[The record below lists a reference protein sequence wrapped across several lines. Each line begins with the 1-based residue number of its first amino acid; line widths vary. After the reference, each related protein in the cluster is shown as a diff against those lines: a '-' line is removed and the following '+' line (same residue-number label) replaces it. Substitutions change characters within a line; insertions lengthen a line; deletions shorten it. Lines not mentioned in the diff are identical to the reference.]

1 MLNKTDSG
9 FRNREIVMNNYDVK
23 CRIIEEELKTF
34 WPQWHVIRRLGG
46 GAFGDVFEIYRDNF
60 GIREKSALKMIQI
73 SDEPAT
79 MALIQPV
86 GEAVSPAQD
95 GQTVIP
101 EAFRNEIQIM
111 EALRGAPN
119 IVTIEDFYLKRDA
132 SSTML
137 FVRMELLTSFQ
148 QMMAERQRDQQPFT
162 IPEILKIGRDICT
175 ALMFCEKKGIIHRD
189 IKPANLFADG
199 FGCFKVGDFGVSR
212 RMDTVHV
219 ALTMTGIG
227 TISYMA
233 PEVYKGASYN
243 NTVDI
248 YALGLILYQLL
259 NNCRV
264 PFLPTEGS
272 YTTKDIDSANYRRLH
287 GEPLPSL
294 TGTRIGKET
303 VDASLD
309 AMIRK
314 ACALRSEDRYQSA
327 KAFYDDLA
335 VWGTPLA
342 KKLQEDIPQ
351 KQQQEE
357 KPQTISQQNSSLSER
372 QSQNKNPTPD
382 QTAHLLFTGNA
393 QDEYTDTSRD
403 IHRNPQAEQTPGL
416 NTPGIGDS
424 HIPGVKDDDKA
435 DSKQQRSGRSRIINY
450 AIVFALVSVL
460 IWLGYSLIGGI
471 KQTAHSSSS
480 SSSIASTDEAAATA
494 SLAASDEE
502 EHASAEKEMSTT
514 GETEEFVEIPDPVL
528 KKAIQ
533 DALGIGDREITKED
547 ALLLEKL
554 QYVSSDENPIKSF
567 EGMSAFE
574 NLTVLDLGGNQINDI
589 SALSGLRNLTELD
602 LPWNP
607 ISDISALSDL
617 TNLTELNLSGNQIS
631 DISDLSDLTNL
642 TELNLSDNQISD
654 ISDLSDLTNLMN
666 LDLEYNQLN
675 DISALAGL
683 TNLIV
688 LRLSH
693 NEVIDISAM
702 SGLTNLT
709 ELDLE
714 VNSISDI
721 STLSNLTNLTNLYL
735 YNNPISDI
743 SALSDLTNL
752 TELDLSM
759 NFISD
764 ISTLSNLTN
773 LTKLELYDNE
783 ISDISA
789 LSGLT
794 NLTYLALRYNQV
806 SDISALTGLT
816 NLTYLDLD
824 GNPVL
829 ENKSREEIMDVL
841 SGAENLDMSDF

>member
-1 MLNKTDSG
+1 
-9 FRNREIVMNNYDVK
+9 MNNYDVK
-23 CRIIEEELKTF
+23 CRIMEEELKTF

-79 MALIQPV
+79 MALIEPA
-86 GEAVSPAQD
+86 GEAVSRVKV
-95 GQTVIP
+95 GQTEIP
-101 EAFRNEIQIM
+101 EAFQNEIRIM

-119 IVTIEDFYLKRDA
+119 IVTIEDFHLKKDA

-137 FVRMELLTSFQ
+137 FVRMELLTSFR
-148 QMMAERQRDQQPFT
+148 QMMADRQRDHLPFT
-162 IPEILKIGRDICT
+162 IPEVLKIGRDICT
-175 ALMFCEKKGIIHRD
+175 ALMYCEEKGIIHRD
-189 IKPANLFADG
+189 IKPANLFKDN
-199 FGCFKVGDFGVSR
+199 FGNYKVGDFGVSR

-233 PEVYKGASYN
+233 PEVFSGRSYN

-264 PFLPTEGS
+264 PFLPTKGS

-294 TGTRIGKET
+294 TGTRIGNET

-327 KAFYDDLA
+327 KAFYENLA

-342 KKLQEDIPQ
+342 KKLQEDLPQ

-382 QTAHLLFTGNA
+382 QTAHLLFTGNT

-403 IHRNPQAEQTPGL
+403 IHRNPQTEQTPGL
-416 NTPGIGDS
+416 NTPGIVDS
-424 HIPGVKDDDKA
+424 HSPGVKGDDTA
-435 DSKQQRSGRSRIINY
+435 DSEQQRSGRSHITNY
-450 AIVFALVSVL
+450 AIVFALVGVL

-494 SLAASDEE
+494 SLVASDEE
-502 EHASAEKEMSTT
+502 EHALVEDDMSTT
-514 GETEEFVEIPDPVL
+514 GETEDFVEIPDPVL

-533 DALGIGDREITKED
+533 RTLGIGDREITETEALSLTKLEYNTYANDRHIED
-547 ALLLEKL
+547 ITGL
-554 QYVSSDENPIKSF
+554 
-567 EGMSAFE
+567 SAFR
-574 NLTVLDLGGNQINDI
+574 NLTKLYLPHNEISDI
-589 SALSGLRNLTELD
+589 SALSGLTNLKLLRLQGNQIEDVSALAGLTELTLLD
-602 LPWNP
+602 LRYNNVSDISVLSGLTNLNRLYLSSNDVSDISALSGLTNLTKLNLGDNP
-607 ISDISALSDL
+607 LSDISALSGLTKLTTLYMCLNPLSDISALSGLMNLTKLDLHFNSLSDISALSDL
-617 TNLTELNLSGNQIS
+617 TNLTELVLYSNQ
-631 DISDLSDLTNL
+631 
-642 TELNLSDNQISD
+642 
-654 ISDLSDLTNLMN
+654 
-666 LDLEYNQLN
+666 
-675 DISALAGL
+675 
-683 TNLIV
+683 
-688 LRLSH
+688 
-693 NEVIDISAM
+693 
-702 SGLTNLT
+702 
-709 ELDLE
+709 
-714 VNSISDI
+714 
-721 STLSNLTNLTNLYL
+721 
-735 YNNPISDI
+735 ISDI
-743 SALSDLTNL
+743 SALSGLKNL
-752 TELDLSM
+752 EELR
-759 NFISD
+759 
-764 ISTLSNLTN
+764 
-773 LTKLELYDNE
+773 LEDNK

-794 NLTYLALRYNQV
+794 NMMWLDLTNNQI
-806 SDISALTGLT
+806 SDISALSSLT
-816 NLTYLDLD
+816 NLGFLCLD
-824 GNPVL
+824 GNTVL
-829 ENKSREEIMDVL
+829 ENKSREEIMEVL
-841 SGAENLDMSDF
+841 SGAENLEMSDF